1 MVKVFLN
8 QIQSAAGLTLFT
20 TDNSGEPQ
28 YFAANTASRVVA
40 VNASGNAFELKSYAN
55 WDTAFSWGN
64 HASVGYLTTETDPTV
79 PSHVKAITVTDI
91 ANWNTA
97 YSWGNH
103 ASAGYLTTAAAAT
116 TYVPYTG
123 ASANV
128 NLGEY
133 GIAGGFFS
141 FDTTPTTYSAAVG
154 RLGWNDTDGTIEL
167 TLKGGNVISK
177 IGENLFVRVYNNTVS
192 NIARGKVVY
201 ITGSSGQRLTID
213 LADADTEATSK
224 NTFGI
229 TAEAIN
235 VNSEGFVLVSG
246 TLNSLN
252 TSGFLDGETMFLSST
267 AGSYTNTAPS
277 HPAHTVIVGFVVKG
291 GSTGAGSIY
300 IKVNNGYEIDELHNV
315 LISSVQPNDI
325 LYYDSAT
332 QLWKNASIV
341 SKIAANT
348 LSLSQLPQIATS
360 SFLGRVT
367 AGTGNVEVLTGTQ
380 ATSLLDLF
388 STTTTTKGLVPGSN
402 SLGNTY
408 FLRADG
414 TWAVPAG
421 GGGGSGTVTSVD
433 LSMPTG
439 FTVSNNPVT
448 TSGTLTVAFASGY
461 SLPTNTSQT
470 NWDTAY
476 SWGNHASAGYLTSIA
491 TNSITDSMLRQ
502 SAALS
507 VIGRATNTAGNVADI
522 VAGNDYEILRRNGTS
537 IGFGSI
543 DLSQSLAVGTSRLQ
557 YSNLAQGVALSVLGV
572 AGNLAN
578 DVASINAASDFHVL
592 RRSGST
598 LGFGTLNA
606 AAMNST
612 YIAGQYLTTDVSGNL
627 SWATVSGGGLLYFT
641 ENRNTTTPNA
651 TIPAHQFI
659 ASGAESAIDAVFSP
673 KGSGAIL
680 AQIPDNTTT
689 GGNKRGSYAI
699 DLQMQRTNANQVAS
713 AARCFIGGGQRNIVT
728 DTESGTIAGYG
739 NSIASPYS
747 VAGGF
752 SNTISAGGGSSALF
766 GESNSVGASH
776 AAAFGAGSTNTVNGY
791 SAVFGRLN
799 NASQTYVFV
808 SGYQALA
815 NFYGVRLHGHGQ
827 ISRKGDNQRGDIAMW
842 RSITGTAQTDLFLD
856 GSSAKP
862 TMQSNGV
869 WNFTV
874 SVVAV
879 TSVVGNGTGT
889 LGDSYAITLSGCIK
903 RIGNTTALVGS
914 IQTIM
919 AAQAD
924 TGINSSVVTV
934 TADDTNECLRIQF
947 TPPTTAGSTTVT
959 RVNARVDFTEIGY

>member
-1 MVKVFLN
+1 
-8 QIQSAAGLTLFT
+8 
-20 TDNSGEPQ
+20 
-28 YFAANTASRVVA
+28 
-40 VNASGNAFELKSYAN
+40 
-55 WDTAFSWGN
+55 
-64 HASVGYLTTETDPTV
+64 
-79 PSHVKAITVTDI
+79 
-91 ANWNTA
+91 
-97 YSWGNH
+97 
-103 ASAGYLTTAAAAT
+103 
-116 TYVPYTG
+116 
-123 ASANV
+123 
-128 NLGEY
+128 
-133 GIAGGFFS
+133 
-141 FDTTPTTYSAAVG
+141 
-154 RLGWNDTDGTIEL
+154 
-167 TLKGGNVISK
+167 
-177 IGENLFVRVYNNTVS
+177 
-192 NIARGKVVY
+192 
-201 ITGSSGQRLTID
+201 
-213 LADADTEATSK
+213 
-224 NTFGI
+224 
-229 TAEAIN
+229 
-235 VNSEGFVLVSG
+235 
-246 TLNSLN
+246 
-252 TSGFLDGETMFLSST
+252 
-267 AGSYTNTAPS
+267 
-277 HPAHTVIVGFVVKG
+277 
-291 GSTGAGSIY
+291 
-300 IKVNNGYEIDELHNV
+300 
-315 LISSVQPNDI
+315 
-325 LYYDSAT
+325 
-332 QLWKNASIV
+332 
-341 SKIAANT
+341 
-348 LSLSQLPQIATS
+348 
-360 SFLGRVT
+360 
-367 AGTGNVEVLTGTQ
+367 
-380 ATSLLDLF
+380 
-388 STTTTTKGLVPGSN
+388 
-402 SLGNTY
+402 
-408 FLRADG
+408 
-414 TWAVPAG
+414 
-421 GGGGSGTVTSVD
+421 
-433 LSMPTG
+433 MPTG

-827 ISRKGDNQRGDIAMW
+827 ISRKGDNQRGDVAMW